1 MIKDYLLEEHRELT
15 NKFNDGIDFEFY
27 ELGSNIKDSLYYSH
41 ILDKNNFWYIT
52 KQVLTEDIY
61 HTFLNV
67 RRDYIKQTFNI
78 YEDEFMD
85 LLKNNQIERLP
96 NPILLEYRFKNH
108 AIVEY
113 LAEEYIVYAGKV
125 YRLTTYF
132 NGNEKICL
140 DVARLS

>member
-15 NKFNDGIDFEFY
+15 NNFNNGIDFKFY

-41 ILDKNNFWYIT
+41 ILDTNNFWYIA
-52 KQVLTEDIY
+52 KEILTEDVQYI
-61 HTFLNV
+61 FLNV
-67 RRDYIKQTFNI
+67 RRDYIKQIFDI

-85 LLKNNQIERLP
+85 LLKNNQIERFSC
-96 NPILLEYRFKNH
+96 PILLEYRFENH

-113 LAEEYIVYAGKV
+113 LSEEYIAYAGKV

-140 DVARLS
+140 DVARL